1 MNSIGFFDQLMWA
14 SYDVA
19 ILLVG
24 CDSLTCPMLLWDS
37 NMAQQSK
44 TKLINL

>member
-1 MNSIGFFDQLMWA
+1 MWA
-14 SYDVA
+14 SSDDA

-24 CDSLTCPMLLWDS
+24 CDSLTSSTLLWDS

-44 TKLINL
+44 TKLMNL